1 MRRKL
6 ILFSILPFVLAL
18 TISCKKKVAIEEAQV
33 TFETFERNEQHHLK
47 NNANNPVLSISLK
60 LEYPVKFSNT
70 FVLEKIRKNIL
81 ADFSPDID
89 KNISD
94 PKLAMDSYINEY
106 VKFFEKSEEGSL
118 DAGKN
123 DEENQPDYAWW
134 DNEKMI
140 IRYNKNNILS
150 YTISSDRYTG
160 GAHGG
165 KNFLNTSINLETGE
179 RITEEDLFTEG
190 SRPLIAE
197 IILKKIM
204 TMHQIDKPEDLEQI
218 GFFDI
223 TEIGM
228 NKNFYLT
235 NEGIVYTYNQY
246 EIAAYAVG
254 TIEVHLSYKDISSFL
269 IPGCPVEQFVP

>member
-6 ILFSILPFVLAL
+6 ILFSILPLVLAL
-18 TISCKKKVAIEEAQV
+18 AVSCKKKTATEETQV
-33 TFETFERNEQHHLK
+33 TFETFEMKEQHHAK
-47 NNANNPVLSISLK
+47 NNPKNPALSVSLR
-60 LEYPVKFSNT
+60 LEYPVKLSST
-70 FVLEKIRKNIL
+70 SILDKVRKNIL
-81 ADFSPDID
+81 ADFFPDID
-89 KNISD
+89 KNITD
-94 PKLAMDSYINEY
+94 PKLAMHAYIKEY
-106 VKFFEKSEEGSL
+106 IKFFEKSEEGSL
-118 DAGKN
+118 NAEKN
-123 DEENQPDYAWW
+123 DEEDQPDYAWW

-140 IRYNKNNILS
+140 IKYNKNNILS

-165 KNFLNTSINLETGE
+165 KNYLNTSINMKTGE
-179 RITEEDLFTEG
+179 RITEEDLFTED
-190 SRPLIAE
+190 SRPLIAD

-204 TMHQIDKPEDLEQI
+204 TMHQVDKPEDLEQI
-218 GFFDI
+218 GFFDA

-235 NEGIVYTYNQY
+235 NEGIVYTFNQY

-269 IPGCPVEQFVP
+269 IPGCPVEQFVR